1 MIYDFVVICK
11 LWVASMTSSA
21 LLNPLPVMPT
31 HFLIDEE
38 RRPAECDYYRKYR
51 LLYSLQEYDIISGF
65 VVLFIIKRKTFRN
78 G

>member
-21 LLNPLPVMPT
+21 LLNLLPVMPT

-38 RRPAECDYYRKYR
+38 RRPAHCEH
-51 LLYSLQEYDIISGF
+51 LSGQD
-65 VVLFIIKRKTFRN
+65 KKK
-78 G
+78 